1 VYATDHGLLAA
12 ISRNADIDLPTG
24 PHASVEDGVCT
35 SSWNIADVHTRL
47 MARAAAGEVPWGYVP
62 GE

>member
-47 MARAAAGEVPWGYVP
+47 MARAAAGEVP
-62 GE
+62 